1 MVDRWPVR
9 AELPDGIDSGA
20 VWEVFE
26 RAAAAAARH
35 TLSHFRTPITIE
47 NKSAHGFD
55 PVTEADRAAERAIR
69 EVIAAAFPDHAIV
82 GEELEDTPGTGAYA
96 WLIDPIDGTRGFIAG
111 LPLWGTLIGLSHA
124 GHAVAG
130 HMSQPFLGETYTA
143 LAGAARAER
152 AGVAVPLS
160 TSGVRTLAT
169 ARLAT
174 TSPTMF
180 ESHASRAAYAA
191 VEAACRLARYGTDC
205 YGYCM
210 LAAGHVDL
218 VIEEGLRPLD
228 IVALIPIVEAAGG
241 VITDWRGRP
250 ADDGGQILAA
260 ASADLHAEALAL
272 LQVASG

>member
-1 MVDRWPVR
+1 MNRWPPS
-9 AELPDGIDSGA
+9 AELPGGIDSAA
-20 VWEVFE
+20 VLDVFE
-26 RAAAAAARH
+26 RAAGAAARH
-35 TLSHFRTPITIE
+35 TLGHFRTPVVVE

-69 EVIAAAFPDHAIV
+69 EVIGAAFPEHAIV
-82 GEELEDTPGTGAYA
+82 GEELAEKPGAGPYV
-96 WLIDPIDGTRGFIAG
+96 WQIDPIDGTRAFISG
-111 LPLWGTLIGLSHA
+111 LPLWGTLIGLTHEGQAIA
-124 GHAVAG
+124 GQ
-130 HMSQPFLGETYTA
+130 MSQPFLGETFTA

-152 AGVAVPLS
+152 AGESIPLS
-160 TSGVRTLAT
+160 TSGARTLAS

-180 ESHASRAAYAA
+180 TSQASRAAYGA
-191 VEAACRLARYGTDC
+191 VEAACRVARYGTDC

-228 IVALIPIVEAAGG
+228 IVALIPIIEAAGG
-241 VITDWRGRP
+241 VISDWKGGP
-250 ADDGGQILAA
+250 AAHGGQILAA

-272 LQVASG
+272 VGPAAG